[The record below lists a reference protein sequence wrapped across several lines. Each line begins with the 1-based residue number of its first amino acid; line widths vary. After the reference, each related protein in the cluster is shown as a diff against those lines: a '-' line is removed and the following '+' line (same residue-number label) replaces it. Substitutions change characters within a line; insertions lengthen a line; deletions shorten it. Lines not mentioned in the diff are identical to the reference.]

1 MSQVAPGK
9 EKSRFLA
16 FRHVPYGTMRNGKL
30 VLNRYSSVLTQGYE
44 FPGAQAMLYA
54 AGIESPEQ
62 MRNAPQVGVA
72 SVWWEGNP
80 CNMHLLQLGRT
91 VKEGLEKNDMIGWQ
105 FNTIG
110 VSDAI
115 TMGNQGMRFSL
126 QSRDIIA
133 DSIETTTCAQHHDA
147 NISIPG
153 CDKNMPGCIMAMAR
167 HNRPS
172 LMIYGGSIKG
182 GEAF

>member
-72 SVWWEGNP
+72 S
-80 CNMHLLQLGRT
+80 L
-91 VKEGLEKNDMIGWQ
+91 
-105 FNTIG
+105 
-110 VSDAI
+110 S
-115 TMGNQGMRFSL
+115 
-126 QSRDIIA
+126 QSA
-133 DSIETTTCAQHHDA
+133 
-147 NISIPG
+147 
-153 CDKNMPGCIMAMAR
+153 
-167 HNRPS
+167 PS
-172 LMIYGGSIKG
+172 PG
-182 GEAF
+182 GEAGDGCDTMQAL